1 LHCGAGL
8 KIDEI
13 FLNPLNR
20 PTQDRAEAHDTG
32 REAMLNFL
40 TRSVVAELRHP
51 TARAIDGC

>member
-13 FLNPLNR
+13 FLNRLNR

-32 REAMLNFL
+32 CEAMLNFL